1 MPRFEP
7 FSGIRYDTERVSL
20 ADVTAPPYDVISADE
35 RARLAARS
43 PVNVVRIDLP
53 EDDGTGDRYQAA
65 ARTLER
71 WRREGVLVADEEPSF
86 YVHRMGYHD
95 SRGRARQTAG
105 VIGALELVR
114 PGAGGVLP
122 HERTT
127 PKARTD
133 RLQLLRACRANLS
146 AVWGLS
152 LAPGLV
158 SLCELPG
165 APVGRFT
172 DDAGVHHRLYRIS
185 EPAVVEALADTVS
198 SAPVIIADGHH
209 RFETSLAYR
218 DERRD
223 GAGGNPGPYDLV
235 MTYVVELT
243 ESQLDVL
250 PIHRLVDG
258 LPRAIDVLEALAPFF
273 DAGSSTPLDDAA
285 LATITDRMAE
295 AGALALVLP
304 EGLWLL
310 HPRAEA
316 FGGVDDLD
324 SARLDLALAALPPH
338 GLAYQH
344 GVDNV
349 VREVRAGHADAG
361 VLLRPASVSQ
371 IAATAHD
378 HRLMPPKSTFF
389 APKPCTG
396 LVLRDLS

>member
-20 ADVTAPPYDVISADE
+20 AEVTAPPYDVISPDE
-35 RARLAARS
+35 RSLLAARS
-43 PVNVVRIDLP
+43 PANVVRIDLP
-53 EDDGTGDRYQAA
+53 DDDGTGDRYQAA
-65 ARTLER
+65 ARTFEG
-71 WRREGVLVADEEPSF
+71 WRHDGILVTDDEPSF

-95 SRGRARQTAG
+95 AHGRARQTAG

-114 PGAGGVLP
+114 PGGGGVLP

-133 RLQLLRACRANLS
+133 RLLLLRACRANLS

-152 LAPGLV
+152 LAPGLA

-165 APVGRFT
+165 GPVGRFT
-172 DDAGVHHRLYRIS
+172 DDAGVHHRLYRIT
-185 EPAVVEALADTVS
+185 EPAVVDALADTVS
-198 SAPVIIADGHH
+198 SAPVVIADGHH
-209 RFETSLAYR
+209 RFATSLAYR
-218 DERRD
+218 DERRAETG
-223 GAGGNPGPYDLV
+223 GAPGAYDLV

-243 ESQLDVL
+243 EGQLDVL

-258 LPRAIDVLEALAPFF
+258 LPPGLDLLEALAPFF
-273 DAGSSTPLDDAA
+273 DPGDSTPLDDAA
-285 LATITDRMAE
+285 LATTADRMAE
-295 AGALALVLP
+295 AGALALVLS
-304 EGLWLL
+304 EGVWLL
-310 HPRAEA
+310 HPRAGA

-338 GLAYQH
+338 GLTYQH
-344 GVDNV
+344 GIDNV
-349 VREVRAGHADAG
+349 AREVRAGHADAG
-361 VLLRPASVSQ
+361 VLLRPATIAQ

-378 HRLMPPKSTFF
+378 RRLMPPKSTFF

-396 LVLRDLS
+396 LVLRDVG